1 MLRIQNHLH
10 ARKHKAMMKAKPNII
25 LAILLAA
32 CASHLVLA
40 HSPFDT
46 RDGLP
51 AALPLPQPLLQ
62 RIGKRGNDN
71 TTGLRYY
78 NQNTSRQPAP
88 IPIPISTTQ
97 LSC

>member
-1 MLRIQNHLH
+1 
-10 ARKHKAMMKAKPNII
+10 MMKAKLNII

-40 HSPFDT
+40 YGPFDT

-51 AALPLPQPLLQ
+51 AALPLPLPLPQ
-62 RIGKRGNDN
+62 RLGKREYGNMA
-71 TTGLRYY
+71 GLRYY
-78 NQNTSRQPAP
+78 NYNTSRQPAP

-97 LSC
+97 LGC